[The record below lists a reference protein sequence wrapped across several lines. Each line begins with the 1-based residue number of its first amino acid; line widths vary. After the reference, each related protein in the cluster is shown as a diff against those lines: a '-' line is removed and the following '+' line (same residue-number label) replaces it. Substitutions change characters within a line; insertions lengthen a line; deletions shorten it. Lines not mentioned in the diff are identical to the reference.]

1 MPWEFPRGLSRFSQ
15 SGDSPAHEV
24 HFILLLGTPT
34 PEHRDRSILLMQN
47 RHGRTAS
54 GRTMYL
60 SSSGISPKSNN
71 DVSLQTIVQGVPLGE
86 QNVLLRL

>member
-1 MPWEFPRGLSRFSQ
+1 
-15 SGDSPAHEV
+15 
-24 HFILLLGTPT
+24 
-34 PEHRDRSILLMQN
+34 MQN

-71 DVSLQTIVQGVPLGE
+71 DVSLQTIVQGVSLGE